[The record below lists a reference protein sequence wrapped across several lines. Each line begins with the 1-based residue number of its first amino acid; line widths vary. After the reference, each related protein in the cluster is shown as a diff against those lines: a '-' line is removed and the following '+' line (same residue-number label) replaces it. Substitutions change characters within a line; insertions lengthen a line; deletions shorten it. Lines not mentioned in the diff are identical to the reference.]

1 MNSALMVQLLL
12 SDEEKQGIYDL
23 GLAGGLKR
31 IAIHGITKDKILN
44 TTVSNLAETLHI
56 DNYLG
61 LIIYFSA
68 KE

>member
-1 MNSALMVQLLL
+1 MIQACW
-12 SDEEKQGIYDL
+12 
-23 GLAGGLKR
+23 GLKR